1 LLNAYPSRVD
11 PALPAPPTLAYLPGD
26 LASQGHEPPA
36 PRRAGPNRLD
46 SSAISY
52 PPIAAAGSRGPSS
65 PRAQGGELAGC
76 RQYKAV
82 QGRGRRVTV
91 DPSEAF
97 VLFYKNHSGPVFRTL
112 LAGTLNRAAAE
123 DATAEAFARAF
134 AHWGTVAV
142 HPNPRAWVLRVAWN
156 CYRSSWRKW
165 EGRWS
170 ADPPAVP
177 SLAPEA
183 WSDPD
188 LMAAIR
194 RLPQGQREVIVF
206 VALGELTPTQAARV
220 LGKAAETVR
229 SLLFSARVALHR
241 ALAEATDLEE
251 DDD

>member
-1 LLNAYPSRVD
+1 M
-11 PALPAPPTLAYLPGD
+11 
-26 LASQGHEPPA
+26 
-36 PRRAGPNRLD
+36 
-46 SSAISY
+46 
-52 PPIAAAGSRGPSS
+52 
-65 PRAQGGELAGC
+65 
-76 RQYKAV
+76 
-82 QGRGRRVTV
+82 TV

-97 VLFYKNHSGPVFRTL
+97 ALFYKNDSGPVFRAL

-134 AHWGTVAV
+134 AHWDTVAV

-165 EGRWS
+165 ESRWS
-170 ADPPAVP
+170 ADHPEVGPFV
-177 SLAPEA
+177 PEA

-188 LMAAIR
+188 LVTAIR
-194 RLPQGQREVIVF
+194 SLPQGQREVIVF
-206 VALGELTPTQAARV
+206 VALGELTPAQVARV
-220 LGKAAETVR
+220 LGKHAGTVR